1 MQFVKKFSKAVLLF
15 FVIIFT
21 GCNNYFEILSSRR
34 SFAYSSDR
42 KDQLIE
48 IALTN
53 KWKSSD
59 QEVQDALLAV
69 FKNESRFA
77 KGMLTQITKIDES
90 SMTIP
95 VPFSRNRSAIMEE
108 CNKVNFGLY
117 FLETENKNW
126 YAITS
131 DDKRV
136 GNVLALI
143 ESEFSRDISDNDFSI
158 MFAERLNN
166 YILNVAD
173 EWNSLTADDISD
185 YKARSAYKDIV
196 NNGNYTYSAWK
207 KNYGNTKCQIPVNWN
222 QRPSPFNNC
231 IVAVIG
237 GDAYYV
243 GCGAVQVAQI
253 MAYHKYIKENTSP
266 NFNLIKSKWAQA
278 GNWDGKY
285 DFDVLTSVKY
295 PYSYFPEKVR
305 TQLGAFLF
313 DVAEG
318 CKSEYKSNE
327 TITYEN
333 NRLSYLKSQGYAYS
347 CTSDYSFENIKTS
360 IDAGCPV
367 PICGYSKKTVT
378 TTTHRFLWWTWTTS
392 NTWYSGGHAFIIDG
406 YYNMSCT
413 ATDGTNTIT
422 ISDNFVHCNP
432 GWGGFGNGY
441 YLDDVFNFGVGAL
454 VDDSGIR
461 AANDKPYY
469 YQYKLSQTNMLK
481 PTGR

>member
-77 KGMLTQITKIDES
+77 KGTLTQITKIDES

-185 YKARSAYKDIV
+185 YKARYAYKDIV

-278 GNWDGKY
+278 W
-285 DFDVLTSVKY
+285 LLL
-295 PYSYFPEKVR
+295 R
-305 TQLGAFLF
+305 R
-313 DVAEG
+313 
-318 CKSEYKSNE
+318 C
-327 TITYEN
+327 I
-333 NRLSYLKSQGYAYS
+333 
-347 CTSDYSFENIKTS
+347 
-360 IDAGCPV
+360 
-367 PICGYSKKTVT
+367 
-378 TTTHRFLWWTWTTS
+378 
-392 NTWYSGGHAFIIDG
+392 
-406 YYNMSCT
+406 
-413 ATDGTNTIT
+413 
-422 ISDNFVHCNP
+422 
-432 GWGGFGNGY
+432 
-441 YLDDVFNFGVGAL
+441 
-454 VDDSGIR
+454 
-461 AANDKPYY
+461 
-469 YQYKLSQTNMLK
+469 
-481 PTGR
+481 